1 LNNNGKS
8 TIVVDPSLKKAS
20 ITFDD
25 LPSAEE
31 ANKVIPSVYRDLK
44 WTEIYYTHELLL
56 KKQYPK
62 SGYITAFMPGSS
74 PHVAYFCKEASISV
88 EHSHKTF
95 TFVSVT
101 ACAAWN
107 DDLQLSIT
115 GHRNAIQ
122 TNTHRTTLLF
132 GKPQLILLN
141 WKNIDKVTFTS
152 SGGTAH
158 PGSGGSAL
166 IHVAITQLTVGSL
179 D

>member
-31 ANKVIPSVYRDLK
+31 ANKVIPSAYRDLK

-88 EHSHKTF
+88 ENSDKTF

-101 ACAAWN
+101 ACAALK
-107 DDLQLSIT
+107 DDLQLTVT
-115 GHRNAIQ
+115 GYRNSIQ
-122 TNTHRTTLLF
+122 TNTHTTTLLF

-141 WKNIDKVTFTS
+141 WKNIDKVTFTP

-158 PGSGGSAL
+158 PDNVEWTGL
-166 IHVAITQLTVGSL
+166 HVVITQLTVGPL